1 MSAHQGHL
9 PGSPAR
15 NGLPERANYAY
26 RGLDVDQLTADLT
39 PGQLHRDITACEGT
53 LYTGYDTALSEVP
66 GKTGRKPGDR
76 R

>member
-9 PGSPAR
+9 PGPPAR
-15 NGLPERANYAY
+15 NDLPERKNYAY
-26 RGLDVDQLTADLT
+26 RGLGVDQLTGNLA
-39 PGQLHRDITACEGT
+39 PYRIACDITAHEGT
-53 LYTGYDTALSEVP
+53 PYTGYDTSLSEIP